1 MRLKELFL
9 VHIHW
14 LRNYSSVD
22 ADLYQS
28 HQFHFFHPI
37 HGIKIKLLEV
47 QSVRGEKLALL

>member
-22 ADLYQS
+22 AYLHQS

-37 HGIKIKLLEV
+37 HGIKIKLSEV